1 MIFTVLLLF
10 MAGFVCSEES
20 QIIVKAGDTVT
31 LHGNKT
37 WHQTQDYFWLY
48 GRCPP
53 ETITVVIRGKV
64 TPINGTRFTDRLN
77 TDVNTGSITISN
89 LTVHD
94 TGVFSTP
101 FFTPNGA
108 LKEAF
113 DLIVHDNT
121 VIVVID
127 VDVLEGDD
135 VTLDP
140 KLNMRLRNPEV
151 RWMQGESCVGE
162 PIVVFENN
170 MTSIKKSFESLLLL
184 NPCTAELTFIGI
196 TKDLSGSYCA
206 RIEDSGFV
214 EITTKFFITV
224 YDPVSVPHITEAQPD
239 ITAKSSIETQSA
251 VSGICSARCW
261 VENSFNVILSW
272 HRGSEIIMN
281 TSDPDVSNNLT
292 LTLEIQRKNESIYSC
307 RAENP
312 VSNKT
317 AALNSRLW
325 CSAHDT
331 GDTGWIIGVIV
342 GVGASVVMVLVIVA
356 VAHCYRQRNR
366 NSGNNKSSLEM
377 REQPTNNQNLQGSDE
392 PLLLNSRERNYRTR
406 NDE

>member
-1 MIFTVLLLF
+1 M
-10 MAGFVCSEES
+10 
-20 QIIVKAGDTVT
+20 KAGETVT
-31 LHGNKT
+31 LQVINT
-37 WHQTQDYFWLY
+37 WHQTQDYLWLY
-48 GRCPP
+48 GRHYP
-53 ETITVVIRGKV
+53 ETITIVNRGHVI
-64 TPINGTRFTDRLN
+64 IGTRFTDRLN

-94 TGVFSTP
+94 TGVFS
-101 FFTPNGA
+101 FFTLNRV

-113 DLIVHDNT
+113 DLIVHDNA
-121 VIVVID
+121 ID
-127 VDVLEGDD
+127 VTEVDVLEGND

-140 KLNMRLRNPEV
+140 KLGRLKNHQV

-170 MTSIKKSFESLLLL
+170 MTSIKESFESLLLL

-196 TKDLSGSYCA
+196 TKDLSGSYCV

-214 EITTKFFITV
+214 ETTTKFFITV
-224 YDPVSVPHITEAQPD
+224 YDPVSVPHITEAQTD
-239 ITAKSSIETQSA
+239 ITAKTSIETQSA

-292 LTLEIQRKNESIYSC
+292 LTLEIQNESIYSC

-325 CSAHDT
+325 CSAHDIT

-342 GVGASVVMVLVIVA
+342 GVGAPVVMVLVIVA
-356 VAHCYRQRNR
+356 VLHCYRQRNR
-366 NSGNNKSSLEM
+366 NSGNNKSSLGM
-377 REQPTNNQNLQGSDE
+377 REQPTNNPNLQGSDE

>member
-1 MIFTVLLLF
+1 
-10 MAGFVCSEES
+10 
-20 QIIVKAGDTVT
+20 
-31 LHGNKT
+31 
-37 WHQTQDYFWLY
+37 
-48 GRCPP
+48 
-53 ETITVVIRGKV
+53 
-64 TPINGTRFTDRLN
+64 
-77 TDVNTGSITISN
+77 
-89 LTVHD
+89 
-94 TGVFSTP
+94 
-101 FFTPNGA
+101 
-108 LKEAF
+108 
-113 DLIVHDNT
+113 
-121 VIVVID
+121 
-127 VDVLEGDD
+127 
-135 VTLDP
+135 
-140 KLNMRLRNPEV
+140 
-151 RWMQGESCVGE
+151 MQGESCVGE

-196 TKDLSGSYCA
+196 TKNLSGSYCV

-224 YDPVSVPHITEAQPD
+224 YDPVSVPHITEAQTD
-239 ITAKSSIETQSA
+239 ITPKISIETQSA

-261 VENSFNVILSW
+261 VENSFNVTLSW

-292 LTLEIQRKNESIYSC
+292 LTLEIQRKNESIYTC

-317 AALNSRLW
+317 AALNSTLW
-325 CSAHDT
+325 CSAHDIT

-342 GVGASVVMVLVIVA
+342 GVGAPVVMVLVIVA

-366 NSGNNKSSLEM
+366 NSGNNNSCFEM
-377 REQPTNNQNLQGSDE
+377 REQPNNNQNLQGSDE
-392 PLLLNSRERNYRTR
+392 PLLVNSRERNYRTR

>member
-224 YDPVSVPHITEAQPD
+224 Y
-239 ITAKSSIETQSA
+239 
-251 VSGICSARCW
+251 
-261 VENSFNVILSW
+261 
-272 HRGSEIIMN
+272 
-281 TSDPDVSNNLT
+281 
-292 LTLEIQRKNESIYSC
+292 
-307 RAENP
+307 
-312 VSNKT
+312 
-317 AALNSRLW
+317 
-325 CSAHDT
+325 